1 MTDRVEE
8 RSFSLDGDVVLIT
21 GAVRGIGG
29 AVVKRLVADGAR
41 VGFTYRPSDRN
52 RGYAADLVAAV
63 SDPDRVLPLEADVRD
78 VDGTQAVVAELTE
91 HFGKPVDVAIAN
103 AAQGGKLPWDEITY
117 EDWDEL
123 LEINLKGAFILARAV
138 IDGMRDQ
145 GYGKI
150 ITVGS
155 VMANTGDPRSLH
167 YVSSKSALIAFT
179 RSLARA
185 EGKNGIRVN
194 CVIPGAIQVEKESE
208 AGADAAKTLAWMQQ
222 VQCLMYRGQTEDITG
237 AFHFLASHASDFITG
252 QVINVDGGWHHY

>member
-8 RSFSLDGDVVLIT
+8 RSFSLEGDVVLIT

-29 AVVKRLVADGAR
+29 AVVKRFVDDGAR

-52 RGYAADLVAAV
+52 RGYAADLVASV
-63 SDPDRVLPLEADVRD
+63 SDPDRVLALEADVRS
-78 VDGTQAVVAELTE
+78 VDQTQAAVARLVE
-91 HFGKPVDVAIAN
+91 HFGKPIDVAIAN
-103 AAQGGKLPWDEITY
+103 AARGGKLPWDEITY
-117 EDWDEL
+117 DDWDEVL
-123 LEINLKGAFILARAV
+123 DINLKGSFILARAV
-138 IDGMRDQ
+138 IDGMREQ

-167 YVSSKSALIAFT
+167 YVSSKGGIVSFT

-185 EGKNGIRVN
+185 EGKHGIRVN
-194 CVIPGAIQVEKESE
+194 CVIPGAIQIEKEAE
-208 AGADAAKTLAWMQQ
+208 AGADAAKTLEWMQQ

-252 QVINVDGGWHHY
+252 QVLEVDGGWHHY